1 MRFLAGR
8 TSGQSTVEM
17 AIILPAVALLL
28 VVVGD
33 FARVFYA
40 AIGVASAARAGVQ
53 YGAQNYATAVEYT
66 NIQQA
71 ALNDGKNISGLSAA
85 ASDVCTCDGQTVA
98 CDPPQCSQPQVFVKV
113 IATAT
118 FTPILKYPG
127 LPSSIPLSSTA
138 IMEVQR

>member
-1 MRFLAGR
+1 MRSR
-8 TSGQSTVEM
+8 SKRMRGQSTVEM
-17 AIILPAVALLL
+17 AIILPTVALLL

-53 YGAQNYATAVEYT
+53 YGSQNYATAVEYT

-71 ALNDGKNISGLSAA
+71 ALNDGKNISGLSAT
-85 ASDVCTCDGQTVA
+85 ASDFCMCGGQTVS
-98 CDPPQCSQPQVFVKV
+98 CNPPQCTQPQTYVKV
-113 IATAT
+113 TATAT

-138 IMEVQR
+138 IMEVQQ

>member
-1 MRFLAGR
+1 MRLLAR
-8 TSGQSTVEM
+8 KISGQSTVEM
-17 AIILPAVALLL
+17 AISLPVVALLL

-53 YGAQNYATAVEYT
+53 YGAENYHNGGDTA
-66 NIQQA
+66 NIEQA
-71 ALNDGKNISGLSAA
+71 ALNDGKNISGLSATT
-85 ASDVCTCDGQTVA
+85 SEFCECGGQTVA
-98 CDPPQCSQPQVFVKV
+98 CDPPQCSQPQIFVTV
-113 IATAT
+113 TTTAS

-138 IMEVQR
+138 VMEVQQ

>member
-1 MRFLAGR
+1 MRFLTR
-8 TSGQSTVEM
+8 RMKGQSTVEM
-17 AIILPAVALLL
+17 AFMLPVLALLL

-53 YGAQNYATAVEYT
+53 YGAENYHNGGDTA
-66 NIQQA
+66 NIEQA
-71 ALNDGKNISGLSAA
+71 ALNDGQNISGLSATT
-85 ASDVCTCDGQTVA
+85 SEFCECGGQTVA
-98 CDPPQCSQPQVFVKV
+98 CDPPQCAEPEIFVKV
-113 IATAT
+113 ITKAT

-138 IMEVQR
+138 TMEVQQ